1 MPKQTRTEVITFKVD
16 DSLKDALEGINN
28 RSAFIRA
35 AIMSALDSTCPLC
48 KGTGILT
55 PHQQK
60 HWNEFRKSHSIEK
73 CAECQAYFLSCKK
86 GKE

>member
-16 DSLKDALEGINN
+16 DSLKEALEGINN

-60 HWNEFRKSHSIEK
+60 HWNEFRQSHSIEK
-73 CAECQAYFLSCKK
+73 CAECQAYFLQCKK
-86 GKE
+86 NNP